1 MQKNYYKILL
11 VFLLIS
17 PFLEAQ
23 EIEQFTIFAGRFDY
37 TAIGNTLNTDENG
50 GGAPCEILTE
60 SAATLTLAPDQTVEA
75 AYLYWAGSGTGD
87 FDITLNDIP
96 LTAERTFADQI
107 DDDRVFFAG
116 FVDVTTMVQTIGS
129 GEYIFGDLDL
139 TDAITPFCSTGT
151 NFGGWAITV
160 IFEDPDLPL
169 NLVNVFDGLENVS
182 QFNNE
187 LTIEL
192 ENLNVLDNENAR
204 IGFVAWEGDAGIAVN
219 ETLSINGNILSNP
232 PLNPADNQFNGTNS
246 FTGQD
251 DLYNM
256 DIDFYSIENNINI
269 GDTSATILLTSGQDF
284 VMINNIIT
292 VLNSQLPDGVIAI
305 DTFDVACGSRDV
317 EITYTVSNLG
327 TDPLP
332 VGTSVAFYADAVL
345 AGTTITTAE
354 ILPDASLSGLITLTI
369 PNGIPDIFTLIA
381 VVDDDGTGNGEVTET
396 NEVNNE
402 SSEVS
407 INLNVIDIETPL
419 LDVSVC
425 DDESNDEI
433 AFFDL
438 TVIGDMAVGGQT
450 GVIVTYHE
458 TEGDAIA
465 GSNPI
470 TNPDSY
476 ANSTNPQ
483 QIFVR
488 FRLEAD
494 PLCTRIESFM
504 ISVAAQPV
512 IPDLEDTIVCDDES
526 NDETAIFNLSSQNGT
541 IIGTQTDVFI
551 QFYTSLVN
559 AQTNTDPIA
568 NPTSFQN
575 TSNPQTIFVR
585 LSNTL
590 AEDCFDVSSFQL
602 IVEDVPVIA
611 NALGNLLVCDDQN
624 NDGLFTF
631 DLTINEVLAIGN
643 QSNVTVTFHLT
654 EADATNGDDAI
665 PNPDSFDNTM
675 SPQTIYLRIV
685 QNDDAICVTTD
696 SFLLEVFDQ
705 PIIPSLN
712 DIVACDDS
720 SNDGILLFDLT
731 QQQATIVDGQE
742 DFTVSFHTTLEDAQN
757 NIGGIQNPEVYQN
770 IENPQTIYVRL
781 ENPDNTACFDLGIF
795 GIEALTIDPPQL
807 LPAIEACN
815 EGFEMAT
822 FDLVLAAEDIVLLD
836 DEVITGYYENPDD
849 AFNEVNQIENPFI
862 YTNSTNPQTIY
873 IRTDSPNSD
882 SCYNL
887 AQFTITIENCPP
899 FVPDGFSP
907 NGDSINDVFEISN
920 LKDVFDYEL
929 TIYSRL
935 GNLIYSGD
943 NEVPFWDGIP
953 NQGIGGNEAPT
964 GVYFW
969 VLKLRDPN
977 IDDMVGWVYLNR

>member
-1 MQKNYYKILL
+1 MLT
-11 VFLLIS
+11 S

-60 SAATLTLAPDQTVEA
+60 SAATLTLEPDQTVEA

-116 FVDVTTMVQTIGS
+116 FVDVTTIVQETGS
-129 GEYIFGDLDL
+129 GTYTFGDLDL
-139 TDAITPFCSTGT
+139 TDVIPPFCPTGT
-151 NFGGWAITV
+151 NFAGWAITV

-219 ETLSINGNILSNP
+219 ETLSINGNVLSNP

-251 DLYNM
+251 DLFNM

-269 GDTSATILLTSGQDF
+269 GDTSATIMLTSGQDF

-292 VLNSQLPDGVIAI
+292 VLNSQLPDGIIAI
-305 DTFDVACGSRDV
+305 DAFDVACGSRDV
-317 EITYTVSNLG
+317 EVTYTVSNQG

-332 VGTSVAFYADAVL
+332 IGTPIAFYAD
-345 AGTTITTAE
+345 GTLVGTSMTGEVIAPGE
-354 ILPDASLSGLITLTI
+354 SLVVMITLTI

-381 VVDDDGTGNGEVTET
+381 VIDDDGTGNGEVTET

-402 SSEVS
+402 STGVT
-407 INLNVIDIETPL
+407 INLNVIDLVTPL
-419 LDVSVC
+419 EDIHVC
-425 DDESNDEI
+425 DDESNDKI
-433 AFFDL
+433 AIFDL
-438 TVIGDMAVGGQT
+438 TVNEDLALGGQT
-450 GVIVTYHE
+450 GIIVTYHE
-458 TEGDAIA
+458 NEADAITGDNPILNPDA
-465 GSNPI
+465 YTNSSNP
-470 TNPDSY
+470 
-476 ANSTNPQ
+476 Q
-483 QIFVR
+483 EIFMR
-488 FRLEAD
+488 FSLEAD
-494 PLCTRIESFM
+494 PLCVRIESFLLQ
-504 ISVAAQPV
+504 VETQPI
-512 IPDLEDTIVCDDES
+512 IPELEDSIVCDDVS
-526 NDETAIFNLSSQNGT
+526 NDGFASFNLTLQNAL
-541 IIGTQTDVFI
+541 IIGTQTEVAI
-551 QFYTSLVN
+551 QFYTSLVD
-559 AQTNTDPIA
+559 AQTETDPIE
-568 NPTSFQN
+568 NPTAFQN
-575 TSNPQTIFVR
+575 TVNPQTIFVR

-590 AEDCFDVSSFQL
+590 ATDCFDISSFQL

-611 NALGNLLVCDDQN
+611 NELEDLLVCDDQD
-624 NDGLFTF
+624 NDGIFTF
-631 DLTINEVLAIGN
+631 DLTTNETLAVGG
-643 QSNVTVTFHLT
+643 QTNVTVTFYLT
-654 EADATNGDDAI
+654 ETDATNGENAI
-665 PNPDSFDNTM
+665 LNPDSFDNTI
-675 SPQTIYLRIV
+675 SPQTIYLRIE
-685 QNDDAICVTTD
+685 QDDDALCVTID
-696 SFLLEVFDQ
+696 SFVLEVFDQ
-705 PIIPSLN
+705 PIVPSLN
-712 DIVACDDS
+712 DILFCDDS
-720 SNDGILLFDLT
+720 SNDGILLFNLT
-731 QQQATIVDGQE
+731 QQESTILNGQE
-742 DFTVSFHTTLEDAQN
+742 DVVISYHTTLEDAEI
-757 NIGGIQNPEVYQN
+757 NIGPIQNPDVYQN
-770 IENPQTIYVRL
+770 IENPQTIYVRI
-781 ENPDNTACFDLGIF
+781 ENPNNTACFDLGIF
-795 GIEALTIDPPQL
+795 SIEALTIDPPQL
-807 LPAIEACN
+807 LPDLEACN

-822 FDLVLAAEDIVLLD
+822 FDLVLAAGDIVLLD

-849 AFNEVNQIENPFI
+849 AFNEINQIQDPSVYMNDV
-862 YTNSTNPQTIY
+862 NPQTIY
-873 IRTDSPNSD
+873 IRTDSPESD

-887 AQFTITIENCPP
+887 AQLVLSVENCPP

-907 NGDSINDVFEISN
+907 NGDSLNDVFEISN

-935 GNLIYSGD
+935 GNLIYKGD
-943 NEVPFWDGIP
+943 NEIPFWNGTP
-953 NQGIGGNEAPT
+953 NQGIGGSEAPT